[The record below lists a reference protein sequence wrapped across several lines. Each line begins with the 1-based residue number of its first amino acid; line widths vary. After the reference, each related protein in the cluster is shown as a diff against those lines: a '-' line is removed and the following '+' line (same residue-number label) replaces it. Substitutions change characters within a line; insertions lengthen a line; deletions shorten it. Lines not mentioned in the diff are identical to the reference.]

1 MEIHYEIEKRIT
13 VEGKYLRETFEKE
26 LQLQRRFM
34 GSNLVDICICST
46 FKATLWSTASIM
58 S

>member
-1 MEIHYEIEKRIT
+1 MSSMEIHYEIEKRIT
-13 VEGKYLRETFEKE
+13 VEGKCLRETFEKE

-46 FKATLWSTASIM
+46 FKATL
-58 S
+58 